1 MVKRIYNALPG
12 PPAVRLLIVA
22 VAVAAALVVLALAFE
37 RAGDLIDNG
46 GVIQ

>member
-1 MVKRIYNALPG
+1 MLKRIYNGLPG
-12 PPAVRLLIVA
+12 PPPVRAGVMVVLLVL
-22 VAVAAALVVLALAFE
+22 ALMALALAFE